1 MAFLPA
7 SPDRPTDSSQ
17 SRKNRY
23 AAVGLC
29 RSVLAFLLIVLAGQA
44 YAHASEQGF
53 VLLLPTDF
61 YVAAGVA
68 AVVLTLLLI
77 VAMPPLAAKRI
88 FRPVSFGKSSRAIGA
103 VLTSC
108 LAFLIM
114 LVLLVAGL
122 TGPHDPTRN
131 ALPLG
136 FWSLFWVAFVILQGL
151 LGNLWKWL
159 NPWSGPYSVVHL
171 FRRQP
176 LARLPSGLGFW
187 PALASF
193 LGFSAV
199 LLAHP
204 APSDPETL
212 ALMIAS
218 YWIFHFVG
226 MIVFG
231 PKWLRRAEGL
241 SVLLANYASIATLG
255 TSAGRFRIGLTGW
268 KTLTRPAPVISLAI
282 FMVATLAIG
291 SFDGLNETFWWFAQI
306 GINPL
311 EFPGRT
317 AVVKENLIGLALV
330 VPMLVLFYG
339 LAVWLGAR
347 IVGQQRQFQSAFC
360 TFAPA
365 VLPIALAYHFAHY
378 LPSFLVEIQFVARMF
393 ADMFHLPPIQVTTGF
408 FNTIATVRVIWL
420 SQAAAV
426 VAGHVVAILLS
437 HVLALKLFGSHRKAA
452 VSQIPLAIFMVA
464 YTFFGLWLLASP
476 RGV

>member
-1 MAFLPA
+1 MTFRPA
-7 SPDRPTDSSQ
+7 SSDPPADLSQ
-17 SRKNRY
+17 SQKNRF
-23 AAVGLC
+23 AVVGVW
-29 RSVLAFLLIVLAGQA
+29 RSMLALLLIVLAGQA
-44 YAHASEQGF
+44 HAHASEQGF

-68 AVVLTLLLI
+68 AVVLTLMLI
-77 VAMPPLAAKRI
+77 VAMPPHAAKRI
-88 FRPVSFGKSSRAIGA
+88 FRPASFGKSRRAKGA

-114 LVLLVAGL
+114 LAVLAIGLV
-122 TGPHDPTRN
+122 GPHDPTRN

-136 FWSLFWVAFVILQGL
+136 FWTLFWVVFVILQGL
-151 LGNLWKWL
+151 FGNLWKWL
-159 NPWSGPYSVVHL
+159 NPWSGPYTVVRL
-171 FRRQP
+171 FRFGQ
-176 LARLPSGLGFW
+176 LARLPTGLGYW

-204 APSDPETL
+204 APSDPDTL

-218 YWIFHFVG
+218 YWVFHFAG
-226 MIVFG
+226 MIIFG

-241 SVLLANYASIATLG
+241 SVLLTNYASIATLG
-255 TSAGRFRIGLTGW
+255 SCGGRFRIGLTGW
-268 KTLTRPAPVISLAI
+268 KTLTRPAPAISLAI
-282 FMVATLAIG
+282 FMIATLAIG

-317 AVVKENLIGLALV
+317 AVVGENLIGLALV
-330 VPMLVLFYG
+330 VPMLVIIYG
-339 LAVWLGAR
+339 LAVWLGLR
-347 IVGQQRQFQSAFC
+347 IIGQHRQFQSAFC
-360 TFAPA
+360 TFTPA
-365 VLPIALAYHFAHY
+365 ILPIALAYHFAHY

-393 ADMFHLPPIQVTTGF
+393 AGMFDLPPVQVTTGF

-420 SQAAAV
+420 SQAVAV